1 MRQSASGA
9 QATARTPSSLPA
21 TFLHSSSF
29 LVFIFT
35 LVLVPSTF
43 QVAAAPSFLPLFAR
57 SSSFANRMQAEAN
70 AVNLT
75 CRLLLPKLGPARRVA
90 GVVFSDISGGA
101 GYFLRQFCSFEAE
114 RSREF
119 DVKTLSFG
127 SLTALRTS
135 LMLRR
140 LAPPRSSVNS
150 LSHSSEM
157 IGTLV
162 RVGSCCQS
170 SSDIEELS
178 FPSPCFGCS
187 AVHSSVSSTHSLI
200 HVSHPL
206 CSVHRPSSAASK

>member
-1 MRQSASGA
+1 MRQGA
-9 QATARTPSSLPA
+9 CGVQATARTPSSLPA
-21 TFLHSSSF
+21 TILHSLF

-35 LVLVPSTF
+35 LALVPSTF
-43 QVAAAPSFLPLFAR
+43 QVAAAAPFLPLFAR

-101 GYFLRQFCSFEAE
+101 GYFLRQFCSLEAE

-140 LAPPRSSVNS
+140 LASPRSSFNS
-150 LSHSSEM
+150 LSHSSETTS
-157 IGTLV
+157 TLA
-162 RVGSCCQS
+162 RVGGCCQP

-178 FPSPCFGCS
+178 FPPPCFGCP
-187 AVHSSVSSTHSLI
+187 VDHTSVSA
-200 HVSHPL
+200 SHP
-206 CSVHRPSSAASK
+206 V